1 MEMVYLFIKEKKSFL
16 KGVLCGVVIASVVM
30 FVQCRFN
37 IISLLGAHNST
48 KVSKKAEMIAKTLEN
63 NYIEDLEET
72 GLDEN
77 MYTQMVAAVGDEYTK
92 YCTVDDIN
100 RLYEEKEGSISGI
113 GAFVKMSADGKYPCV
128 YGFYENS
135 PAEKAGLLSGDI
147 ILTVDG
153 TSTENLDLDTI
164 VNLIKGEIGTSVNIE
179 ILRGD
184 EKKELDVTRAKVN
197 ITYVYGK
204 LDGDIGYIQIT
215 EFMGDTAAQFKA
227 VLDELQ
233 SHNIKGLIIDLRNNP
248 GGSVDEVVKIADM
261 LLPEGLITYT
271 EDRFGNR
278 KDYISNEE
286 EVKLPIA
293 VLVNEISASA
303 SELLSGALQSTEKG
317 IIVGTQTY
325 GKGIVQSYFLFS
337 DGSGVKATVSRYFT
351 PDGVC
356 IQGVGIT
363 PDYVVESDNMDADEN
378 DKQYMEAV
386 RILKTIKD

>member
-1 MEMVYLFIKEKKSFL
+1 MFIKEKKSFL